1 MLNPIFNGN
10 FIRSLTPTFYEVA
23 HKVIPRFSPV
33 SFELIARQMRECISE
48 ELNGSTKDVS
58 IFTWIHRTSLEM
70 LGRGGLGYSLD
81 RLDVPPSDE
90 YGETLKAV
98 S

>member
-1 MLNPIFNGN
+1 
-10 FIRSLTPTFYEVA
+10 
-23 HKVIPRFSPV
+23 
-33 SFELIARQMRECISE
+33 MRECISE